1 MDEFKLMD
9 QVKEELCFV
18 SASFQ
23 TDLTAVHLANQ
34 RPMGKTRKPPPPAT
48 DFRGEL
54 LRKGFVLPDF
64 QTLMRGYVRTDNDAV
79 PGVDGSGAG
88 AGAGAGAGQHQ
99 ELAME
104 SERFAVPEVLFHPS
118 DVGMD
123 QGGVADACG
132 EALAALS
139 PVDAGLAAANLVLTG
154 GNARLPQFE
163 QRFFE
168 EVRPLI
174 PDSYASQAYLPPQP
188 DYYPWMGA
196 RRFVEQGQQSGMLQK
211 ALITKKEY
219 DDFGSQ
225 YTNER
230 FWRGW

>member
-1 MDEFKLMD
+1 M
-9 QVKEELCFV
+9 
-18 SASFQ
+18 
-23 TDLTAVHLANQ
+23 
-34 RPMGKTRKPPPPAT
+34 
-48 DFRGEL
+48 
-54 LRKGFVLPDF
+54 
-64 QTLMRGYVRTDNDAV
+64 
-79 PGVDGSGAG
+79 
-88 AGAGAGAGQHQ
+88 
-99 ELAME
+99 
-104 SERFAVPEVLFHPS
+104 
-118 DVGMD
+118 
-123 QGGVADACG
+123 
-132 EALAALS
+132 
-139 PVDAGLAAANLVLTG
+139 LTG